1 MGIVN
6 QKAIKLLEIAGNQAR
21 TGTSLSTAAAGEV
34 FVTDGSGTILDT
46 VSVVLADKIM
56 IMQSQGSALP
66 VVISPVI
73 KKSNILTYKGGAY
86 VAPVQGISY
95 IGYNGSTG
103 SIDVVNDN
111 AYTALVYTYDSPTW
125 AEKSPAII
133 GYFASDS
140 AATEQE
146 IADGLTVSMY
156 QNKKNIQAA
165 KPFTVERVNSG
176 AAVGVVTGTVASFSF
191 VEDSSKVLASVATAT
206 ITGVAVGDYI
216 RVGTAGTLT
225 NPIYKVTA
233 VVSGGTSANPS
244 RIELDVPWDAAS
256 TTQLIATVEYV
267 AAATAQAGDFG
278 LKLTGR
284 AQPVSQSLIQ
294 NGGLQE
300 YYFVRF
306 KPNLVGFGATSTDYN
321 NTVAVSGSGVPAQ
334 VGVEERQLLGNE
346 GFLHPGAMP
355 FQTPRSNTNFSA
367 LGYSFIHL
375 EWTDAP
381 VNPVLGL
388 DQQPKQLDIA
398 LEASAVS
405 PAITFGTNI
414 QGASTSVWD
423 VLESWLVTNGSFSTA
438 VIN

>member
-1 MGIVN
+1 MGIQN

-21 TGTSLSTAAAGEV
+21 TGTSLSTATAGEV
-34 FVTDGSGTILDT
+34 FVTDASGTILTD
-46 VSVVLADKIM
+46 VSVLLTDKIM

-133 GYFASDS
+133 GYFKSDS

-146 IADGLTVSMY
+146 IADGLAVSMY

-176 AAVGVVTGTVASFSF
+176 AATSTLAATLTFT
-191 VEDSSKVLASVATAT
+191 EDSATVTSGAAITLVA
-206 ITGVAVGDYI
+206 GDYI
-216 RVGTAGTLT
+216 RVGAALTSAVYKVSVGVTAGTSFT
-225 NPIYKVTA
+225 I
-233 VVSGGTSANPS
+233 
-244 RIELDVPWDAAS
+244 DVPFDAAS
-256 TTQLIATVEYV
+256 TTSAAVDRVL
-267 AAATAQAGDFG
+267 AATAQAGDFG

-321 NTVAVSGSGVPAQ
+321 NRVAVSGSGVPAQ

>member
-1 MGIVN
+1 MGIQN

-34 FVTDGSGTILDT
+34 FVTDASGTVLDT
-46 VSVVLADKIM
+46 TSVVLADSIM
-56 IMQSQGSALP
+56 IVQSQGSALP
-66 VVISPVI
+66 AILSPKI

-86 VAPVQGISY
+86 IAPVQGISY
-95 IGYNGSTG
+95 IGYNGTTVTPV

-111 AYTALVYTYDSPTW
+111 AYTALVYTYDSPTF

-133 GYFASDS
+133 GYFKSDS

-156 QNKKNIQAA
+156 QNKKNTQAA
-165 KPFTVERVNSG
+165 KPFTVVRVNSG
-176 AAVGVVTGTVASFSF
+176 AGAATNDAAVTLTEDSATVAAPNIAAA
-191 VEDSSKVLASVATAT
+191 AS
-206 ITGVAVGDYI
+206 VGDYI
-216 RVGTAGTLT
+216 RIGGQSTGTL
-225 NPIYKVTA
+225 PVYKITA
-233 VVSGGTSANPS
+233 ISGNNLT
-244 RIELDVPWDAAS
+244 LDVPIDAATS
-256 TTQLIATVEYV
+256 SATIYRLV
-267 AAATAQAGDFG
+267 AATAQAGSFG

-334 VGVEERQLLGNE
+334 VGVLERQLLGNE

-367 LGYSFIHL
+367 DGYSFIHL
-375 EWTDAP
+375 EWNDSP
-381 VNPVLGL
+381 VNSVLGL
-388 DQQPKQLDIA
+388 ESQPKQLDIA
-398 LEASAVS
+398 LEADSLA
-405 PAITFGTNI
+405 PTAFLTNV

-423 VLESWLVTNGSFSTA
+423 VLESWLVTNGSFSSA
-438 VIN
+438 VIS

>member
-1 MGIVN
+1 MGIQN
-6 QKAIKLLEIAGNQAR
+6 QKAIKLLQIAGNQAR

-34 FVTDGSGTILDT
+34 FVTDASGTLLDT
-46 VSVVLADKIM
+46 TTVALADKIM

-66 VVISPVI
+66 VIVSPVI
-73 KKSNILTYKGGAY
+73 KKSNVFTYKGGRY
-86 VAPVQGISY
+86 TAPVQGISY

-133 GYFASDS
+133 GYYKSDS
-140 AATEQE
+140 SATEQE
-146 IADGLTVSMY
+146 IADNLCLSMY

-176 AAVGVVTGTVASFSF
+176 ADGGSGAVVATFTEDSAIVTFASNVTLATGSYIRFANGTLTSAVYKVSVGV
-191 VEDSSKVLASVATAT
+191 
-206 ITGVAVGDYI
+206 
-216 RVGTAGTLT
+216 TAGTSIT
-225 NPIYKVTA
+225 
-233 VVSGGTSANPS
+233 
-244 RIELDVPWDAAS
+244 LDVPWDAAS
-256 TTQLIATVEYV
+256 TTTSTWGNLS
-267 AAATAQAGDFG
+267 AANAQAGDFG

-294 NGGLQE
+294 NGGLNE

-375 EWTDAP
+375 EFSDSP
-381 VNPVLGL
+381 VNVVLGL
-388 DQQPKQLDIA
+388 ESQPKQLDIA

-405 PAITFGTNI
+405 PAITFNTNI

>member
-1 MGIVN
+1 MGVVN
-6 QKAIKLLEIAGNQAR
+6 QKAIKLLEIAANQAR

-34 FVTDGSGTILDT
+34 FVTDASGTVLDT
-46 VSVVLADKIM
+46 GTVVLADSIM
-56 IMQSQGSALP
+56 IVQSQGSALP
-66 VVISPVI
+66 AILSPKI

-133 GYFASDS
+133 GYYKSDS
-140 AATEQE
+140 AATQQE

-176 AAVGVVTGTVASFSF
+176 ADGGSLAVVLTFTQ
-191 VEDSSKVLASVATAT
+191 DSSRVTAASALTFVA
-206 ITGVAVGDYI
+206 GDYI
-216 RVGTAGTLT
+216 RFANGTLT
-225 NPIYKVTA
+225 SAVYKIATVNST
-233 VVSGGTSANPS
+233 TSWD
-244 RIELDVPWDAAS
+244 LDVPWDAAS
-256 TTQLIATVEYV
+256 TTSSTCGKI
-267 AAATAQAGDFG
+267 AAATASAGNFG

-284 AQPVSQSLIQ
+284 VQPVSQSLIQ
-294 NGGLQE
+294 NGGLNE

-306 KPNLVGFGATSTDYN
+306 RPNLVGFGATSTDYN

-334 VGVEERQLLGNE
+334 VAVEERQLLGNE

-388 DQQPKQLDIA
+388 NSQPKQLDIA
-398 LEASAVS
+398 LEASSVAAS
-405 PAITFGTNI
+405 PFTFLTNV
-414 QGASTSVWD
+414 QGGNTSVWD
-423 VLESWLVTNGSFSTA
+423 VLESWLVTNGSFSSA

>member
-1 MGIVN
+1 MGIQN

-34 FVTDGSGTILDT
+34 FVTDSSGTILDT
-46 VSVVLADKIM
+46 TTVLLADKIM

-66 VVISPVI
+66 VVISPEI

-111 AYTALVYTYDSPTW
+111 PYTALVYTYDSPTW

-133 GYFASDS
+133 GYFKSDS
-140 AATEQE
+140 AATQQE
-146 IADGLTVSMY
+146 IADGLTASMY

-165 KPFTVERVNSG
+165 KPFLVERVNGG
-176 AAVGVVTGTVASFSF
+176 ASTGN
-191 VEDSSKVLASVATAT
+191 LGAT
-206 ITGVAVGDYI
+206 ITTVQDSAVIACTTTAGPSVGDYI
-216 RVGTAGTLT
+216 RLGTALT
-225 NPIYKVTA
+225 SPVYKITA
-233 VVSGGTSANPS
+233 ISTNVSFTV
-244 RIELDVPWDAAS
+244 DVPVDSVGAS
-256 TTQLIATVEYV
+256 FTVGNAKYI
-267 AAATAQAGDFG
+267 AAATAQAANFG
-278 LKLTGR
+278 LKLTGL

-334 VGVEERQLLGNE
+334 VAVEERQLLGNE

-367 LGYSFIHL
+367 VGYSFIHL
-375 EWTDAP
+375 EFNDSP
-381 VNPVLGL
+381 VNSVLGL
-388 DQQPKQLDIA
+388 ESQPKQLDIA

-405 PAITFGTNI
+405 PAITFNTNI

-423 VLESWLVTNGSFSTA
+423 VLESWLVTNGSFSSA